1 METRTW
7 AGLLAG
13 VAVLV
18 TGATLA
24 PVAGAADAPTAPR
37 DPYTRTELFFG
48 TERPNGGTAVTDQE
62 FQDFIDSQVTPR
74 FPDGLT
80 VEQARGQYR
89 DSHGVIE
96 HERSYVITLLYPTS
110 KGRTAGAAVEE
121 IRRDYDQR
129 FQQESVGRVDE
140 PVKASF

>member
-13 VAVLV
+13 TAALV
-18 TGATLA
+18 TGAALA
-24 PVAGAADAPTAPR
+24 PVAGATGSTTAPH
-37 DPYTRTELFFG
+37 DPCTRTELFFG
-48 TERPNGGTAVTDQE
+48 TERPDGGPAVTDQE
-62 FQDFIDSQVTPR
+62 FQDFVDSVVTPR

-96 HERSYVITLLYPTS
+96 HERSYLVTLVYPTP
-110 KGRTAGAAVEE
+110 KAKPAGTAVEE
-121 IRRDYDQR
+121 ICHAYDQR

>member
-13 VAVLV
+13 AAVLM
-18 TGATLA
+18 TGAALA
-24 PVAGAADAPTAPR
+24 PVAGAAGTPVAPR

-48 TERPNGGTAVTDQE
+48 TERPDGGPAVTDQE
-62 FQDFIDSQVTPR
+62 FQDFVDSVITPR

-89 DSHGVIE
+89 DRFGVIE
-96 HERSYVITLLYPTS
+96 HERSYLVTLLYPTPQA
-110 KGRTAGAAVEE
+110 KPAGAAVEE
-121 IRRDYDQR
+121 IRRSYDQR
-129 FQQESVGRVDE
+129 FQQEAVGRVDE
-140 PVKASF
+140 AVKASF